1 VLALGA
7 GSCDGEMVADAEE
20 LVQQAVQPEDPGPP
34 EDLGPNG
41 KPRCSTRPLDDN
53 TRERVERE
61 LKDHADRAAAGTAR
75 SVTGGV
81 VDVYFHVISRGP
93 TLADGNVPDSQIAD
107 QINGLNLAFAAW
119 GWSFRLA
126 AVTRTTNNTWY
137 TGCSSGTGDD
147 AMKAALRQGT
157 ADDLNVYTC
166 NPASLLGWATFPSS
180 YAGNPSN
187 DGVVAQYATLPGGTY
202 TPYNEGD
209 TITHEVGH
217 WMGLYH
223 TFEGGCGKWGD
234 YISDTPS
241 EKSPAW
247 GCPVGRDS
255 CRGGGLDPIENLM
268 DYTDDR
274 CMDRFTGG
282 QDVRMDAQ
290 FSTYRLDK

>member
-81 VDVYFHVISRGP
+81 VDVYFHVINRGP
-93 TLADGNVPDSQIAD
+93 NLADGNVPDSQIAD
-107 QINGLNLAFAAW
+107 QINGLNLAFAPW

-209 TITHEVGH
+209 TITHEVGQAATIRSVKTAATGSSH
-217 WMGLYH
+217 RDLRVARAGTESRRTDASRPRSSTSSH
-223 TFEGGCGKWGD
+223 
-234 YISDTPS
+234 S
-241 EKSPAW
+241 SPRRRTA
-247 GCPVGRDS
+247 PLSAVS
-255 CRGGGLDPIENLM
+255 N
-268 DYTDDR
+268 T
-274 CMDRFTGG
+274 
-282 QDVRMDAQ
+282 
-290 FSTYRLDK
+290 SS